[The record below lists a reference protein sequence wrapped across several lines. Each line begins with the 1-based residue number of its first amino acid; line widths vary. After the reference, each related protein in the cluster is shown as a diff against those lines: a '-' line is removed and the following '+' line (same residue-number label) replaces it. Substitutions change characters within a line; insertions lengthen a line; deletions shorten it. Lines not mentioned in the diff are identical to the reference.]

1 MNIILILKIFQALI
15 FSSDYEEMHIET
27 FYPELHPKEAQA
39 LVKQYNQDAINAG
52 AEQKKVIKDY
62 LRRNFQKRQS
72 IGGNGPNDNPVGKPW
87 VD

>member
-1 MNIILILKIFQALI
+1 
-15 FSSDYEEMHIET
+15 MHIET

-72 IGGNGPNDNPVGKPW
+72 IGGNSPNDNPVGKPW